1 MQNKYKYTKYKIQHA
16 KYEIQIQIQ
25 PTGTRQPQT
34 GVRAACAIPLWI
46 QIQIQIQNT
55 NTATGYSPTSD
66 RGESSLHTSN
76 GHKLDW
82 VFSTGSVCPYS
93 VNLFMFQGLK
103 SWAMNSVHWT
113 HTTPSRYCCLEYTRA
128 VQPERIAYPSSP
140 IRSMLATLDPEF
152 PFLMWKSTFSPATWW
167 QTHHQQM
174 YILICNTSL
183 FSLAKT
189 Q

>member
-1 MQNKYKYTKYKIQHA
+1 M
-16 KYEIQIQIQ
+16 
-25 PTGTRQPQT
+25 
-34 GVRAACAIPLWI
+34 L
-46 QIQIQIQNT
+46 
-55 NTATGYSPTSD
+55 S
-66 RGESSLHTSN
+66 SN

-93 VNLFMFQGLK
+93 VNLFMFQGLW

-167 QTHHQQM
+167 QTF
-174 YILICNTSL
+174 ICIIWCIHKYLRMFSHLEKLNRLAGLVGAHRGNVVFQNTPESNNWVL
-183 FSLAKT
+183 NENTKVNRGQNWVSNFAI
-189 Q
+189 